1 MRIVIDTNCLLQIIG
16 RKSPYASIYKAIEN
30 KQIKLLLSSEVALEY
45 EEVLGI
51 KINPSFAF
59 FLTQSLIEN
68 PLVEKIEIFVNW
80 RLISEDPDDN
90 KFLDLALN
98 GEADYLITNDSHFN
112 SVKRISFSKLRIV
125 TLKEFWEILKH
136 GIKS

>member
-16 RKSPYASIYKAIEN
+16 RRSPYASIYRALEN
-30 KQIKLLLSSEVALEY
+30 KQLKLLLSSEVALEY
-45 EEVLGI
+45 EEILAI

-98 GEADYLITNDSHFN
+98 GEADYLITNDGHFN
-112 SVKRISFSKLRIV
+112 SVKRISFSRLRIV
-125 TLKEFWEILKH
+125 TLKEFWEIFKLK
-136 GIKS
+136 ITS